1 VKRVLC
7 KRSGAIVRRHRVQR
21 PGAVEGQFY
30 TVEDLNIGNELTIY
44 SRQFKL
50 VDCDQFTNNFLTKLG
65 VRMNPPQQIP
75 GDPYTEQRKMVRVP
89 AETRLF

>member
-1 VKRVLC
+1 VFLC
-7 KRSGAIVRRHRVQR
+7 QLIGTIVRRHRVQR
-21 PGAVEGQFY
+21 PGATDGHFY

-65 VRMNPPQQIP
+65 VRVNAPQQIP
-75 GDPYTEQRKMVRVP
+75 GNPYSEQRKMVRVS
-89 AETRLF
+89 TQTKLF